1 MGNVDTVK
9 ALYDAFATGD
19 VPAVLNAMDP
29 AIRWNEAE
37 GVPYGQGGGEP
48 WIGPDAVAQNLFAR
62 LGAEWSPFVVTPQR
76 LYGDGD
82 SVVVEGRYTGKFNAT
97 GADLDAQFCHV
108 FKVADGKIT
117 SFQQYTDTAQFQKV
131 MNAVPV

>member
-1 MGNVDTVK
+1 
-9 ALYDAFATGD
+9 
-19 VPAVLNAMDP
+19 
-29 AIRWNEAE
+29 
-37 GVPYGQGGGEP
+37 
-48 WIGPDAVAQNLFAR
+48 
-62 LGAEWSPFVVTPQR
+62 